1 VKRNNEVRIE
11 AKLCEHAEQL
21 ASYLNT
27 DIDPYDFQ
35 YMLEKYVEG
44 GPYLDRP
51 EHPELA
57 GAESVEELT
66 EAQQE
71 DFKEFLM
78 AHVGYMMA
86 ADPLGVPAYLYF
98 ERAKVLPHGAWLV
111 HFSRDSFLSFKKGA
125 TLETLALSKHR
136 KAKTLT
142 SCEANLDP
150 ESGLYDT
157 VWGFAIE
164 AEGLRHGAL
173 RDMKNYGDQVMLF
186 QTDCAVSV
194 WHTTDD
200 YGQVIFP
207 LCSEY
212 NVHRGSY
219 DGHVL
224 NFDMADGDGDFDS
237 LDDVIEFAEAGKL
250 VPNVRSGA
258 RVAIAETYPATGK
271 MLPEHMRVYGVR
283 KTVQGISVI
292 EVSETWYFSPD
303 LRVSAN
309 RQYKSEGAAENGW
322 IVMDELHPHLGHS
335 DHISTKPE
343 ALRLMV
349 EWAARLRREEIP

>member
-1 VKRNNEVRIE
+1 MTPLTD
-11 AKLCEHAEQL
+11 AKLCEHAEHL

-35 YMLEKYVEG
+35 YMLEKYAEG

-57 GAESVEELT
+57 GVESVEELT

-98 ERAKVLPHGAWLV
+98 ERAKVLPPGAWLV
-111 HFSRDSFLSFKKGA
+111 HFSRNSFLSFKQGA
-125 TLETLALSKHR
+125 TLETLALSTHT
-136 KAKTLT
+136 KATTLK

-164 AEGLRHGAL
+164 AKGLSRRAL

-224 NFDMADGDGDFDS
+224 NFEMADGDGDFDS
-237 LDDVIEFAEAGKL
+237 LDDVIEFADAGKL
-250 VPNVRSGA
+250 VPNARRSGA
-258 RVAIAETYPATGK
+258 RVAIQETYPDGK
-271 MLPEHMRVYGVR
+271 PLPEPIRIYGVR
-283 KTVQGISVI
+283 KRLHGLPVV
-292 EVSETWYFSPD
+292 EVHGGFYFSPD

-309 RQYKSEGAAENGW
+309 RQYKSEGDAENGW
-322 IVMDELHPHLGHS
+322 ILVDELHPHLGHS

-349 EWAARLRREEIP
+349 EWAARLSQETR